1 MELLVILVLVLLVAA
16 VVGYRKIKGTD
27 KNLDMSTGNPP
38 ANDDKD

>member
-1 MELLVILVLVLLVAA
+1 MELFVILGLVLLVAV

-38 ANDDKD
+38 ANDNKD